1 MFNWISGTTIVCN
14 EIFFSK
20 VIEIF
25 PYRGDRA
32 EKIEFIQN
40 VQLWTDFL
48 ASILFIVG
56 GRILNLILTLNY
68 RHFEI
73 ESNMGSH
80 PTEAK
85 IDGIKG
91 IKGFS

>member
-14 EIFFSK
+14 EIFFSN

-56 GRILNLILTLNY
+56 KDFKLDLD
-68 RHFEI
+68 I
-73 ESNMGSH
+73 ELSS
-80 PTEAK
+80 
-85 IDGIKG
+85 
-91 IKGFS
+91 F